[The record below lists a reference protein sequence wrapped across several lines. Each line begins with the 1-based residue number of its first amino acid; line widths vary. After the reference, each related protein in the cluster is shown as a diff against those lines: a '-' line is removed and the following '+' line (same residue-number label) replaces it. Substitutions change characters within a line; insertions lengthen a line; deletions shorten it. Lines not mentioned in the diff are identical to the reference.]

1 MATPTY
7 DLLDSTTLGT
17 AAASVTFSSISQ
29 DYRDLI
35 LVTNAYSAS
44 DGGATIYLNGDTG
57 ANYSRVRAYGNGST
71 TFSDAGSGRTGM
83 NSVLVW
89 TANTPNTAIQQ
100 IMDYSTTDK
109 DTTVLSRVNDSTD
122 YAAMQAN
129 RWDNTAAVT
138 TIEITSDSGNF
149 STGSTFALYGIAS

>member
-17 AAASVTFSSISQ
+17 SAASVTFSGISGS
-29 DYRDLI
+29 YRDLV

-44 DGGATIYLNGDTG
+44 DGGATIYLNSDTG

-100 IMDYSTTDK
+100 LMDYSATDK
-109 DTTVLSRVNDSTD
+109 QTTVLSRINDHTD
-122 YAAMQAN
+122 YVAMQAN
-129 RWDNTAAVT
+129 RWANTAAVT
-138 TIEITSDSGNF
+138 TIEISSDSGNF
-149 STGSTFALYGIAS
+149 VTGSTFYLYGVAS